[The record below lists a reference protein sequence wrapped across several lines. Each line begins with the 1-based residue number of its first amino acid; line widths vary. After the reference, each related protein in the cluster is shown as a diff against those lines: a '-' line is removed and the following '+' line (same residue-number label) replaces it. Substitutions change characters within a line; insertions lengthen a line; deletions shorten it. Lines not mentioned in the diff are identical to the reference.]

1 MKHAL
6 SRRLHA
12 RRVALAALLATLA
25 ATVAAAPTRSQPAA
39 SQLDLRGSISFV
51 EDTAAPCPPGSP
63 DTLTCPAV
71 AGEGAV
77 PGLGA
82 VRETLTEALH
92 HGPPLCAED
101 EVKFLGS
108 PARWVVA
115 NKGEIDFAIAP
126 SPACI
131 TALANTHTLDQLAF
145 SVTGGTG
152 IYAGA
157 SGSGTFSEA
166 GRLSSPGKF
175 RGIHTWTGTL
185 SVPGL
190 EFDTSAPTISGASNK
205 VVKVKRTAR
214 RARVSYAVTASDTVD
229 GTVPVTCKPPS
240 GSRFKVGKTR
250 VSCTAMDN
258 SGNSATTQFTVTV
271 RAGR

>member
-1 MKHAL
+1 
-6 SRRLHA
+6 
-12 RRVALAALLATLA
+12 
-25 ATVAAAPTRSQPAA
+25 
-39 SQLDLRGSISFV
+39 
-51 EDTAAPCPPGSP
+51 
-63 DTLTCPAV
+63 
-71 AGEGAV
+71 V

-126 SPACI
+126 SPECV

-190 EFDTSAPTISGASNK
+190 DFDVTAPTLTGAANK
-205 VVKVKRTAR
+205 TVKASKGARSARVTYKVTAR
-214 RARVSYAVTASDTVD
+214 DAVD
-229 GTVPVTCKPPS
+229 GEVAASCSPTS
-240 GSRFKVGKTR
+240 GSRFKVGRTL
-250 VSCTAMDN
+250 VTCSASDTSANTGTA
-258 SGNSATTQFTVTV
+258 QFRVTV
-271 RAGR
+271 RPAR